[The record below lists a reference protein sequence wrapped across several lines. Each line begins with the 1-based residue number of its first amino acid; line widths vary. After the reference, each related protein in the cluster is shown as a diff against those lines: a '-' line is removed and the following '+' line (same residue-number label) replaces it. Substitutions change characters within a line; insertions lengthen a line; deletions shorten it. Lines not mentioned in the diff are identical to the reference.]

1 MALEYKVKDCAV
13 ITDDDGA
20 KKKRVGFT
28 IYDNETKQTYICNK
42 DMDFVDNK
50 TDETYLKEYADS
62 IKSDVEEW
70 QNGYTNIGKSFDVSS
85 GEFSK

>member
-28 IYDNETKQTYICNK
+28 IYDSETEQTYICNK
-42 DMDFVDNK
+42 DMDF
-50 TDETYLKEYADS
+50 A
-62 IKSDVEEW
+62 
-70 QNGYTNIGKSFDVSS
+70 FP
-85 GEFSK
+85 

>member
-28 IYDNETKQTYICNK
+28 IYDNETEQTYICNK

-50 TDETYLKEYADS
+50 TDETYLKE
-62 IKSDVEEW
+62 
-70 QNGYTNIGKSFDVSS
+70 
-85 GEFSK
+85 

>member
-28 IYDNETKQTYICNK
+28 IYDNETEQTYICNK

-70 QNGYTNIGKSFDVSS
+70 QNGYTNIGKPFDVSS